1 MEFVRLCPAC
11 HSERPAQEMY
21 CQNTIDDNAC
31 SWLLMNVTQT
41 PKGGKILIE
50 ETPIVN
56 ISRHCTNGHEV
67 QAGDFMCMECGA
79 DIEVLPA
86 PEKSANAKQ
95 VDEYQIIKSVMA
107 ERTTK
112 ECFIVKDAADKE
124 YFLTLYFENSEP
136 DKGIYKVL
144 DKMDTDH
151 IATLIKTGDY
161 NGRFFEVSERISGG
175 SLDQLGYL
183 DVDKIEKLVNEV
195 GRAIHDL
202 SEAGIRHRDI
212 CPKNLLLRNP
222 ESFDVVI
229 IDYSSARLSDYDLDT
244 DTPIEL
250 TRYTAPEAIIG
261 GISPASD
268 WWSLGMIV
276 LEHITKGTFFEKIN
290 DKAFMI
296 HLITRGVDIPP
307 SIDARILLLLK
318 GLLFRDPL
326 KRWNWEQ
333 VNKWLKKEEVEVPL
347 EHLTTSTEKEKKITL
362 GSESYTNVAFFA
374 LAAAEEEH
382 WEEGVVLFNSGSLAS
397 WVTEVLGNHK
407 KAAAVRDL
415 RNK

>member
-11 HSERPAQEMY
+11 NSERPVQEMY
-21 CQNTIDDNAC
+21 CQNTVNDATC

-41 PKGGKILIE
+41 PKGGKVEIE
-50 ETPIVN
+50 NTPVIQN
-56 ISRHCTNGHEV
+56 ARYCTNGHEV
-67 QAGDFMCMECGA
+67 QPNDFMCMECGA
-79 DIEVLPA
+79 DIETLTTTH
-86 PEKSANAKQ
+86 ENNNTQ
-95 VDEYQIIKSVMA
+95 QIDEYQIVKSVKTQ
-107 ERTTK
+107 RTTK
-112 ECFIVKDAADKE
+112 ECYLVKDAADKE

-144 DKMDTDH
+144 DKMDSDH
-151 IATLIKTGDY
+151 IATLIKTGEW
-161 NGRFFEVSERISGG
+161 NGRFFEVSECIDGG
-175 SLDQLGYL
+175 SLDELGYL
-183 DVDKIEKLVNEV
+183 ELDKIEKLVDEV
-195 GRAIHDL
+195 GRAIHDF

-212 CPKNLLLRNP
+212 CPKNLLLRDSEN
-222 ESFDVVI
+222 FDIVI

-276 LEHITKGTFFEKIN
+276 LEHITKGEFFENIN

-307 SIDARILLLLK
+307 TIDERILHLLK
-318 GLLFRDPL
+318 GLLYRDPV

-333 VNKWLKKEEVEVPL
+333 VDKWLKNEEVLAPVEY
-347 EHLTTSTEKEKKITL
+347 LTTTTKKEKKITL
-362 GSESYTNVAFFA
+362 GSEVTPMF
-374 LAAAEEEH
+374 H
-382 WEEGVVLFNSGSLAS
+382 SL
-397 WVTEVLGNHK
+397 L
-407 KAAAVRDL
+407 
-415 RNK
+415 